1 MLVSRGSK
9 IYICGFE
16 LRCHL
21 PVQIKLEGIDV
32 DGVDTSNR
40 SMSLRKVLLQRGEFD
55 SFRIPILK
63 KVNFEANPGDR
74 IGVIGRNGSGK
85 SSLLKAIAGIYPIS
99 SGKRTVVGNIA
110 PLIEMGIGF
119 DPEMSGRQNI
129 VLGLL
134 YSGRIEEHCRE
145 LEDLVIEFSE
155 LGDHIDLPVKNYSSG
170 MVSRLAFSIAIF
182 QHPDILLLDEVFAAG
197 DLGFVNKS
205 KRIMEDKFT
214 SVPISIL
221 VNHSSEEIIELCNKC
236 YWFVD
241 GEVKMVGKPKDVV
254 GEYVKAIG

>member
-1 MLVSRGSK
+1 MVLVSRGSK

-16 LRCHL
+16 LVSFAC
-21 PVQIKLEGIDV
+21 QIKLEGIDV

-40 SMSLRKVLLQRGEFD
+40 SMSLRKVLLQRGRVRPF
-55 SFRIPILK
+55 SSYFK
-63 KVNFEANPGDR
+63 KKLISRQNPGDR

-155 LGDHIDLPVKNYSSG
+155 LGDHIDLPVKTTALG
-170 MVSRLAFSIAIF
+170 WFPTLAFLLPYFSTPIF
-182 QHPDILLLDEVFAAG
+182 Y
-197 DLGFVNKS
+197 
-205 KRIMEDKFT
+205 
-214 SVPISIL
+214 
-221 VNHSSEEIIELCNKC
+221 C
-236 YWFVD
+236 
-241 GEVKMVGKPKDVV
+241 
-254 GEYVKAIG
+254 